1 MSGRLL
7 VAVATG
13 RWRSP
18 AAVPPAPR
26 TPSRSG
32 KLVADYGRAL
42 ADGDG
47 DRACR
52 MLTADARAHIVS
64 GNRYLGVQRC
74 EDVAEVF
81 HAAGSP
87 EDLRELRRLKLGS
100 VRVRGDR
107 ATARLVGLRA
117 LEHTD
122 DARLRRVDGRWLIEG
137 STA

>member
-13 RWRSP
+13 AMAFAGCS
-18 AAVPPAPR
+18 AGGASDAEQIR
-26 TPSRSG
+26 T
-32 KLVADYGRAL
+32 LVADYGRAL

-52 MLTADARAHIVS
+52 MLTADARAHIVRD
-64 GNRYLGVQRC
+64 NRYVGVRRC

-81 HAAGSP
+81 HELGSP
-87 EDLRELRRLKLGS
+87 EDLRELRRLTLAS

-117 LEHTD
+117 LEHTG
-122 DARLRRVDGRWLIEG
+122 DARLRRVEGRWLIDG